1 MTVPLDPTNPALQ
14 PLVAA
19 GLDTGAIDLDLGANW
34 TEASR
39 TFVLDPVTLELG
51 SLLKASAQVSFGN
64 VPRGVFSL
72 NPMQAAATA
81 AQIEAGTIAITV
93 RDLGGIDLAIA
104 QYARAHNA
112 SPDDARRAIV
122 DNIRAAGASNPDAV
136 PILEAVAHSIENP
149 RGTLTLKLTPRGKV
163 PAIQLIQTLQ
173 TNPQG
178 ALTQFQ
184 IEASTAP

>member
-1 MTVPLDPTNPALQ
+1 
-14 PLVAA
+14 
-19 GLDTGAIDLDLGANW
+19 
-34 TEASR
+34 
-39 TFVLDPVTLELG
+39 
-51 SLLKASAQVSFGN
+51 
-64 VPRGVFSL
+64 
-72 NPMQAAATA
+72 
-81 AQIEAGTIAITV
+81 V

-104 QYARAHNA
+104 QYARSHNA

-122 DNIRAAGASNPDAV
+122 NGIRAAGASSPDAV
-136 PILEAVAHSIENP
+136 PIVEAVARFIENP

-163 PAIQLIQTLQ
+163 PAMQLIQTLQ